1 MMALSAW
8 FPLKERQSGLNK
20 YKMEQNNIQ
29 EINENYLGVLV
40 KIELLNEQTND
51 YVLGQMVG
59 YVERDILEVAAM
71 YDMFADNNKDK
82 FARSKQVL
90 LDEVRRKA
98 NGKNAAEKKRIFS
111 KLRKQEDEFV
121 KSMP

>member
-1 MMALSAW
+1 
-8 FPLKERQSGLNK
+8 
-20 YKMEQNNIQ
+20 MEQNNIQ

-51 YVLGQMVG
+51 YVIGQMVG

-71 YDMFADNNKDK
+71 YDTFADDNMDK

-98 NGKNAAEKKRIFS
+98 KGKNAAEKKRIFS
-111 KLRKQEDEFV
+111 ALRRQEDEFIRA
-121 KSMP
+121 MP

>member
-1 MMALSAW
+1 
-8 FPLKERQSGLNK
+8 
-20 YKMEQNNIQ
+20 MEQNNIQ

-71 YDMFADNNKDK
+71 YDTFADDNMDK

-98 NGKNAAEKKRIFS
+98 KGKNAAEKKRIFS
-111 KLRKQEDEFV
+111 KLRKQEDEFIR
-121 KSMP
+121 SMP

>member
-1 MMALSAW
+1 
-8 FPLKERQSGLNK
+8 
-20 YKMEQNNIQ
+20 MEQNNIQ

-51 YVLGQMVG
+51 YVIGQMVG

-71 YDMFADNNKDK
+71 YDTFADDNMDK
-82 FARSKQVL
+82 FARSKQIL

-98 NGKNAAEKKRIFS
+98 KGKNAAEKKRIFS

>member
-1 MMALSAW
+1 
-8 FPLKERQSGLNK
+8 
-20 YKMEQNNIQ
+20 MEQNNIQ

-71 YDMFADNNKDK
+71 YDTFADDNMDK

-98 NGKNAAEKKRIFS
+98 KGKNAAEKKRIFS
-111 KLRKQEDEFV
+111 ALRRQEDEFV

>member
-1 MMALSAW
+1 
-8 FPLKERQSGLNK
+8 
-20 YKMEQNNIQ
+20 MEQNNIQ

-51 YVLGQMVG
+51 DVIGQMVG

-71 YDMFADNNKDK
+71 YDTFADDNMDK

-98 NGKNAAEKKRIFS
+98 KGKNAAEKKRIFS
-111 KLRKQEDEFV
+111 KLRKQEEEFV

>member
-1 MMALSAW
+1 
-8 FPLKERQSGLNK
+8 
-20 YKMEQNNIQ
+20 MEQNNIQ

-51 YVLGQMVG
+51 YVIGQMVG

-71 YDMFADNNKDK
+71 YDTFADDNMDK

-98 NGKNAAEKKRIFS
+98 KGKNAAEKKRIFS
-111 KLRKQEDEFV
+111 ALRRQEEEFV

>member
-1 MMALSAW
+1 
-8 FPLKERQSGLNK
+8 
-20 YKMEQNNIQ
+20 MEQNNIQ

-51 YVLGQMVG
+51 YVIGQMVG

-71 YDMFADNNKDK
+71 YDTFADDNMDK

-98 NGKNAAEKKRIFS
+98 KGKNAAEKKRIFS
-111 KLRKQEDEFV
+111 DLRRQEDEFIM
-121 KSMP
+121 SMP

>member
-1 MMALSAW
+1 
-8 FPLKERQSGLNK
+8 
-20 YKMEQNNIQ
+20 MEQNNIQ

-51 YVLGQMVG
+51 DVIGQMVG

-71 YDMFADNNKDK
+71 YDTFADDNMDK
-82 FARSKQVL
+82 FARSKQIL

-111 KLRKQEDEFV
+111 ALRRQEDEFI

>member
-1 MMALSAW
+1 
-8 FPLKERQSGLNK
+8 
-20 YKMEQNNIQ
+20 MEQNNIQ

-40 KIELLNEQTND
+40 KIDLLNEQTND
-51 YVLGQMVG
+51 YAIGQMVG

-71 YDMFADNNKDK
+71 YDTFADDNMDK

-98 NGKNAAEKKRIFS
+98 KGKKAAEKKRIFS
-111 KLRKQEDEFV
+111 KLRKQEEEFV

>member
-1 MMALSAW
+1 
-8 FPLKERQSGLNK
+8 
-20 YKMEQNNIQ
+20 MEQNNIQ

-51 YVLGQMVG
+51 DVIGQMVG

-71 YDMFADNNKDK
+71 YDTFADDNMDK

-98 NGKNAAEKKRIFS
+98 KGKNAAEKKRIFS
-111 KLRKQEDEFV
+111 ALRRQEDEFIRA
-121 KSMP
+121 MP

>member
-1 MMALSAW
+1 
-8 FPLKERQSGLNK
+8 
-20 YKMEQNNIQ
+20 MEQNNIQ

-40 KIELLNEQTND
+40 KIELLKEQTND
-51 YVLGQMVG
+51 DVIRQMVG

-71 YDMFADNNKDK
+71 YDTFADDNMDK
-82 FARSKQVL
+82 FARSKQIL

-98 NGKNAAEKKRIFS
+98 KGKNAAEKKRIFS
-111 KLRKQEDEFV
+111 KLRKQEEEFV

>member
-1 MMALSAW
+1 
-8 FPLKERQSGLNK
+8 
-20 YKMEQNNIQ
+20 MEQNNIQ

-51 YVLGQMVG
+51 YMIGQMVG

-71 YDMFADNNKDK
+71 YDTFADDNMDK

-98 NGKNAAEKKRIFS
+98 KGKNAAEKKHIFS
-111 KLRKQEDEFV
+111 KLRKQEDEFIR
-121 KSMP
+121 SMP

>member
-1 MMALSAW
+1 
-8 FPLKERQSGLNK
+8 
-20 YKMEQNNIQ
+20 MEQNNIQ

-51 YVLGQMVG
+51 YMIGQMVG

-71 YDMFADNNKDK
+71 YDTFADDNMDK
-82 FARSKQVL
+82 FARSKQTL

-98 NGKNAAEKKRIFS
+98 KGKNAAEKKRIFS
-111 KLRKQEDEFV
+111 ALRRQEEEFV

>member
-1 MMALSAW
+1 
-8 FPLKERQSGLNK
+8 
-20 YKMEQNNIQ
+20 MEQNNIQ

-51 YVLGQMVG
+51 YVLGQMIG

-71 YDMFADNNKDK
+71 YDTFADDNMDK
-82 FARSKQVL
+82 FDRSKQVL
-90 LDEVRRKA
+90 IDEVRRKA
-98 NGKNAAEKKRIFS
+98 KGKNAAEKKRIFS
-111 KLRKQEDEFV
+111 KLRKQEEEFV

>member
-1 MMALSAW
+1 
-8 FPLKERQSGLNK
+8 
-20 YKMEQNNIQ
+20 MEQNNIQ

-40 KIELLNEQTND
+40 KIELLNEQTNE
-51 YVLGQMVG
+51 YVIGQMVG

-71 YDMFADNNKDK
+71 YDTFADDNMDK
-82 FARSKQVL
+82 FARSKQIL

-98 NGKNAAEKKRIFS
+98 KGKNAAEKKRIFS
-111 KLRKQEDEFV
+111 KLRKQEEEFV

>member
-1 MMALSAW
+1 
-8 FPLKERQSGLNK
+8 
-20 YKMEQNNIQ
+20 MEQNNIQ

-40 KIELLNEQTND
+40 KIELLNEQTSD
-51 YVLGQMVG
+51 DVIGQMVG

-71 YDMFADNNKDK
+71 YDTFADDNMDK

-98 NGKNAAEKKRIFS
+98 KGKNAAEKKRIFS
-111 KLRKQEDEFV
+111 ALRRQEDEFIR
-121 KSMP
+121 SMP

>member
-1 MMALSAW
+1 
-8 FPLKERQSGLNK
+8 
-20 YKMEQNNIQ
+20 MEQNNIQ

-51 YVLGQMVG
+51 DVIGQMVG

-71 YDMFADNNKDK
+71 YDTFADDNMDK

-98 NGKNAAEKKRIFS
+98 KGKNAAEKKRIFS
-111 KLRKQEDEFV
+111 ALRRQEDEFV

>member
-1 MMALSAW
+1 
-8 FPLKERQSGLNK
+8 
-20 YKMEQNNIQ
+20 MEQNNIQ

-51 YVLGQMVG
+51 YMIGQMVG

-71 YDMFADNNKDK
+71 YDTFADDNRDK
-82 FARSKQVL
+82 FARSKQIL
-90 LDEVRRKA
+90 LDEVRRKTK
-98 NGKNAAEKKRIFS
+98 GKNAAEKKRIFS
-111 KLRKQEDEFV
+111 ALRRQEEEFV